1 MRTTLTAVAALMI
14 AIGPLAAAET
24 DAPASAPITFVAK
37 QQPTEVLG
45 TDFVGT
51 PVVTKDKQQIGKIS
65 NLVFDHTGHIE
76 LAVIGIGGFLGIG
89 EKEVAVPFESLK
101 GDQVN
106 DKPVFLID
114 ATKDE
119 VKAAPIY
126 LTLNKQAIVER
137 LATWREKA
145 KQSWSDLKA
154 KAGKTYEE
162 AKESAGK
169 AYEEAKEKVDQ
180 KAQ

>member
-1 MRTTLTAVAALMI
+1 MKITLTAVAALMI
-14 AIGPLAAAET
+14 AIGPLAAQT
-24 DAPASAPITFVAK
+24 TAPASTAVTFVAK
-37 QQPTEVLG
+37 QEPTEVLG

-76 LAVIGIGGFLGIG
+76 LAVIGVGGFLGIG
-89 EKEVAVPFESLK
+89 EKEVAVPFEALK
-101 GDQVN
+101 GDLVN

-119 VKAAPIY
+119 VKAAPLY
-126 LTLNKQAIVER
+126 LTLNKQAVAER
-137 LATWREKA
+137 LSAWREKA
-145 KQSWSDLKA
+145 KQSWADLKA

-162 AKESAGK
+162 AKEKAEK
-169 AYEEAKEKVDQ
+169 AYDETKEKVGEQ

>member
-1 MRTTLTAVAALMI
+1 MKTTLTAVAALMI
-14 AIGPLAAAET
+14 AISPLAAQT
-24 DAPASAPITFVAK
+24 TTQAPAFVA
-37 QQPTEVLG
+37 QQQNSEVLG

-101 GDQVN
+101 GDKVN
-106 DKPVFLID
+106 DKDVFLID
-114 ATKDE
+114 ATKEE
-119 VKAAPIY
+119 VKAAPTY
-126 LTLNKQAIVER
+126 MTLNKQAIAER
-137 LATWREKA
+137 LSTWRERA
-145 KQSWSDLKA
+145 KQSWTDLKE

-162 AKESAGK
+162 AKEKAGK
-169 AYEEAKEKVDQ
+169 AYEEAKEKVSGEQ